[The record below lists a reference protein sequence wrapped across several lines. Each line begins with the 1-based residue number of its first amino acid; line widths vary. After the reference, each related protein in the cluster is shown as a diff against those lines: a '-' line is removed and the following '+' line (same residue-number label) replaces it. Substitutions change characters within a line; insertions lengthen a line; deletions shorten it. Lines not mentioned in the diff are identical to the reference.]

1 MLDGLKLNKLAA
13 LFATDVVCRESFG
26 TLLATVEMLV
36 CTVVVAVVAGVLAI
50 AGNLPTLLEI
60 EELDV
65 P

>member
-1 MLDGLKLNKLAA
+1 MKLNKVAA
-13 LFATDVVCRESFG
+13 LFAKVVVCREPPG

-36 CTVVVAVVAGVLAI
+36 CTVVVVVVAGVLAI
-50 AGNLPTLLEI
+50 AGNLLVLLEI

>member
-1 MLDGLKLNKLAA
+1 MLKKGIA
-13 LFATDVVCRESFG
+13 LFATDVVCREPPG

-36 CTVVVAVVAGVLAI
+36 CTVVVVVVVGVLAI

-60 EELDV
+60 DELDA